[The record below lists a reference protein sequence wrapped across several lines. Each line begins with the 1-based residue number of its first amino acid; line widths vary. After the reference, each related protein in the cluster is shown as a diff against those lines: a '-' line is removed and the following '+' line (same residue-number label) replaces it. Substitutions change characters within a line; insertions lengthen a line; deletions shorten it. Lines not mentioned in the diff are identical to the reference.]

1 MTEDLQARVQA
12 GVRAGGR
19 AGGRAEVQA
28 GVQAEK
34 ARVQE
39 AVLHLGAA
47 AEAQADGGEG
57 TTGLQKEI
65 KQEVGQE

>member
-19 AGGRAEVQA
+19 AEVQAEVQA